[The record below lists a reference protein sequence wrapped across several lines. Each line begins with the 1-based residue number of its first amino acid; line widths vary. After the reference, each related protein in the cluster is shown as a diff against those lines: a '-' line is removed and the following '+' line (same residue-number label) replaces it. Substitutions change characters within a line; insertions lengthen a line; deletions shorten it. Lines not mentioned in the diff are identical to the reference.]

1 MCNLLHYGPHLLI
14 LQGRCEEA
22 LLTLQAVGFLRGGG
36 LFSSGSGN
44 NSGRRGSGTSTVD
57 DKVDGYL
64 VCMDQKV
71 FYENSGAYA
80 REGVTVIV
88 KGCALLANQKPSA
101 ADIAAAGEW
110 LLQPSELEEN
120 DQ

>member
-1 MCNLLHYGPHLLI
+1 
-14 LQGRCEEA
+14 
-22 LLTLQAVGFLRGGG
+22 
-36 LFSSGSGN
+36 
-44 NSGRRGSGTSTVD
+44 
-57 DKVDGYL
+57 
-64 VCMDQKV
+64 MDQKV